1 MVSCLDFFCTNLYN
15 VISMYLRT
23 YSLYTCIT
31 KLMKS
36 SRQYFTHYLVRK
48 SKQWKYIYKYI
59 DYSLEK
65 VLNGT
70 EQNKQKGKSF
80 EHIFNIV
87 KTHLTNYNKMK
98 TKVTFKLIRGKLRVR
113 F

>member
-65 VLNGT
+65 
-70 EQNKQKGKSF
+70 SF
-80 EHIFNIV
+80 EWNR
-87 KTHLTNYNKMK
+87 
-98 TKVTFKLIRGKLRVR
+98 TKQTERKKF
-113 F
+113 